1 MSNANG
7 LRKTLLQLAP
17 YAGLLVLVSAMTGFT
32 GYVVGRAYGP
42 IAQATPAAAVAAC
55 VPADANT
62 PEAIAKRNVVWRV
75 WNGEGDKLP
84 PSPERAVAAA
94 LGLMLSHEADVNT
107 RNAGMRLLM
116 NKSIAYFT
124 REEVE
129 AIQTAMGDASPADLA
144 EAIRRV
150 AAADGQA
157 ADLVRAVL
165 ADRERVAQFTSGN
178 LPIPLEKLP
187 DGTAP

>member
-1 MSNANG
+1 MSDTNG
-7 LRKTLLQLAP
+7 LRKSLLQLAP
-17 YAGLLVLVSAMTGFT
+17 YAALLALVSAMTGFT
-32 GYVVGRAYGP
+32 GYIVGRAYGP
-42 IAQATPAAAVAAC
+42 IAQAPPAAVAAC
-55 VPADANT
+55 LPADANT
-62 PEAIAKRNVVWRV
+62 SEAIAKRNIVWRV

-94 LGLMLSHEADVNT
+94 LGLMLSHEGDANT

-129 AIQTAMGDASPADLA
+129 AIQAAMGDATPADLA
-144 EAIRRV
+144 ESIRRV

-165 ADRERVAQFTSGN
+165 ADRERVARFTSGN
-178 LPIPLEKLP
+178 LPIPLETLP
-187 DGTAP
+187 DGTTP